1 MPGPKEPGLPA
12 RAEGPSLFDAV
23 GITQAAIDTIMAH
36 AQSEHPRE
44 CCGLLVGTAQA
55 ILKAVP
61 VENVA
66 VDPFRRYEIA
76 PDAYLAELKRCR
88 EQGGAVVGG
97 YHSHPRSAPEPSP
110 TDLETA
116 FAEFIFVIAG
126 PPATGEGVA
135 VRAYVLREEQLAEVT
150 LTVM

>member
-1 MPGPKEPGLPA
+1 M
-12 RAEGPSLFDAV
+12 
-23 GITQAAIDTIMAH
+23 
-36 AQSEHPRE
+36 QSEHPRE

-55 ILKAVP
+55 ILRAVP

-76 PDAYLAELKRCR
+76 PEAYLAEIKRCR

-110 TDLETA
+110 TDLEAA
-116 FAEFIFVIAG
+116 FPEFIFVIAG
-126 PPATGEGVA
+126 PPTGGDQIA
-135 VRAYVLREEQLAEVT
+135 VRAYVLREERLVEVA
-150 LTVM
+150 LTAI